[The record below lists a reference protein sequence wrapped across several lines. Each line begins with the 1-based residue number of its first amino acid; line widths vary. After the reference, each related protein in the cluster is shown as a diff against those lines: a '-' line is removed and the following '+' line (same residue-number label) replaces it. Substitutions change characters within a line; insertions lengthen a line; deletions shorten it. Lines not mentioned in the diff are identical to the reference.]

1 MKTFCANA
9 PRRRRVCTPAL
20 QAAHTRRKRNA
31 IPRGF
36 VYNTPPMAKITF
48 LGAAGTVTG
57 SKYLIE
63 AGGKRLL
70 IDCGLFQGPRE
81 LRQRNWDHQ
90 PLDVSTIDWVVLT
103 HAHLDH
109 TGWLPCLVR
118 DGYRG
123 PIFADPATIELVN
136 VLLPDSAHIMEEDAQ
151 DDARRGKSRHNP
163 PQPLYTHEQLPP
175 MLAALKPIPREG
187 PSAISPQ
194 FAVRLRDAG
203 HILGST
209 NIELTITE
217 NGHPITVMFSGDI
230 GRYNNMILKSPE
242 PPANCD
248 VLLCESTYGD
258 RDHPTDP
265 PDQAIANIVNRVEK
279 RGGVIVIPAFA
290 VDRTQTLMYV
300 VRKLE
305 DAGRISRLPI
315 YVDSPMAIKVS
326 TFYRAHHEDYNA
338 QFAAEATHGDPLD
351 AHSIHLTRSVQES
364 KQINAVKTPAI
375 IISASGMATG
385 GRVMHHLVQRL
396 PDARNAVLL
405 AGFQAEG
412 TIGRQLQDGAKSV
425 RLLGQDVEVRA
436 EVQNLGQ
443 FSAHADRG
451 EILRWLGGLP
461 APPRTT
467 YLTHGEPAA
476 SQALKTLIE
485 TKMGPK
491 WKVVLPAYRQTFDL
505 NG

>member
-1 MKTFCANA
+1 
-9 PRRRRVCTPAL
+9 
-20 QAAHTRRKRNA
+20 
-31 IPRGF
+31 
-36 VYNTPPMAKITF
+36 MATITF

-90 PLDVSTIDWVVLT
+90 PLDVSTIDWVILT

-136 VLLPDSAHIMEEDAQ
+136 VLLLDSAHIMEEDAQ
-151 DDARRGKSRHNP
+151 TAARHNLSRHNP
-163 PQPLYTHEQLPP
+163 PLPLYTHQQVAPV
-175 MLAALKPIPREG
+175 LAALKPIPREG

-203 HILGST
+203 HILGSA
-209 NIELTITE
+209 NIELTVTE
-217 NGHPITVMFSGDI
+217 NGRTTTVMFSGDI
-230 GRYNNMILKSPE
+230 GRFNNLILKSPE
-242 PPANCD
+242 PPPHCD

-265 PDQAIANIVNRVEK
+265 PDQAIADIVNRVAK

-290 VDRTQTLMYV
+290 VDRTQSLMYV
-300 VRKLE
+300 VRTLE
-305 DAGRISRLPI
+305 DAGRIPKLPI
-315 YVDSPMAIKVS
+315 YVDSPMAITVS
-326 TFYRAHHEDYNA
+326 TFYREHHEDYNA
-338 QFAAEATHGDPLD
+338 QFTAEAAHGDPLD
-351 AHSIHLTRSVQES
+351 AHTIHLTRSVQDS
-364 KQINAVKTPAI
+364 KQINSVKTPAI
-375 IISASGMATG
+375 IISASGMASG

-396 PDARNAVLL
+396 PDARDAVIL
-405 AGFQAEG
+405 AGFQAQG
-412 TIGRQLQDGAKSV
+412 TTGRMLQDGAKSV
-425 RLLGQDVEVRA
+425 RILGQDVAVQA

-451 EILRWLGGLP
+451 EILRWLGGIP

-467 YLTHGEPAA
+467 YLTHGEPTA

-485 TKMGPK
+485 SKKPG
-491 WKVVLPAYRQTFDL
+491 WKIVLPAYRQTFDL
-505 NG
+505 NA

>member
-1 MKTFCANA
+1 MAN
-9 PRRRRVCTPAL
+9 
-20 QAAHTRRKRNA
+20 
-31 IPRGF
+31 
-36 VYNTPPMAKITF
+36 ITF

-57 SKYLIE
+57 SKYLVE
-63 AGGKRLL
+63 AAGKKLL
-70 IDCGLFQGPRE
+70 LDCGLFQGPRE

-90 PLDVSTIDWVVLT
+90 PLDVSTIDFVVLT

-136 VLLPDSAHIMEEDAQ
+136 ILLPDSAHIMEEDAQ
-151 DDARRGKSRHNP
+151 DDARMGKSRHHP
-163 PQPLYTHEQLPP
+163 PLPLYTHEQVAPV
-175 MLAALKPIPREG
+175 LAALKPIPREG
-187 PSAISPQ
+187 VSTTSPQ
-194 FAVRLRDAG
+194 FTVRLRDAA

-217 NGHPITVMFSGDI
+217 NGRTTTVMFSGDI
-230 GRYNNMILKSPE
+230 GRYNNLILKTPE
-242 PPANCD
+242 PPPNCD

-265 PDQAIANIVNRVEK
+265 ADVAIGDVINRVAK

-290 VDRTQTLMYV
+290 VDRTQSIMYIT
-300 VRKLE
+300 RQLE
-305 DAGRISRLPI
+305 DSGRIPRLPV
-315 YVDSPMAIKVS
+315 YVDSPMAISVTS
-326 TFYRAHHEDYNA
+326 LYLAHREDQGA
-338 QFAAEATHGDPLD
+338 QFAKDALLGNPLD
-351 AHSIHLTRSVQES
+351 AHTLHLTRSVQES

-375 IISASGMATG
+375 IVSASGMATG

-405 AGFQAEG
+405 VGYQAEG
-412 TIGRQLQDGAKSV
+412 TTGRQLQDGAKSV
-425 RLLGQDVEVRA
+425 RLLGQDVAVKA
-436 EVQNLGQ
+436 EVVNLGQ

-451 EILRWLGGLP
+451 EILRWLGGMP

-485 TKMGPK
+485 SKMGPK

-505 NG
+505 NS

>member
-1 MKTFCANA
+1 
-9 PRRRRVCTPAL
+9 
-20 QAAHTRRKRNA
+20 
-31 IPRGF
+31 
-36 VYNTPPMAKITF
+36 MAKITF

-57 SKYLIE
+57 SKYLVE
-63 AGGKRLL
+63 AAGKKLL
-70 IDCGLFQGPRE
+70 IDCGIFQGSRE
-81 LRQRNWDHQ
+81 LRERNWDHQ
-90 PLDVSTIDWVVLT
+90 PLDVSTIDFAVLT

-118 DGYRG
+118 DGYHG
-123 PIFADPATIELVN
+123 PIFADPATIQLVN
-136 VLLPDSAHIMEEDAQ
+136 ILLPDSAKIMEEDAA

-163 PQPLYTHEQLPP
+163 PLPLYTHQQVAPVL
-175 MLAALKPIPREG
+175 
-187 PSAISPQ
+187 
-194 FAVRLRDAG
+194 AG

-209 NIELTITE
+209 NIELTISE
-217 NGHPITVMFSGDI
+217 NGHTTTVVFSGDI
-230 GRYNNMILKSPE
+230 GRYNNLILKSPE
-242 PPANCD
+242 PPPNCD

-265 PDQAIANIVNRVEK
+265 PDQAIADIVNRVAK

-290 VDRTQTLMYV
+290 VDRTQSLMYV

-305 DAGRISRLPI
+305 DAGRIPKLPI
-315 YVDSPMAIKVS
+315 YIDSPMAINVS
-326 TFYRAHHEDYNA
+326 TLYKAHHEDYNA
-338 QFAAEATHGDPLD
+338 QFAAEATKGDPLD
-351 AHSIHLTRSVQES
+351 ALSIHLTRSVQES

-375 IISASGMATG
+375 IISASGMASG

-396 PDARNAVLL
+396 PDARNVVIL

-412 TIGRQLQDGAKSV
+412 TTGRQLQDGAKIV
-425 RLLGQDVEVRA
+425 RILGQQVEVRA

-451 EILRWLGGLP
+451 EILRWLGGMP
-461 APPRTT
+461 SPPRTT
-467 YLTHGEPAA
+467 YLTHGEPTA

-491 WKVVLPAYRQTFDL
+491 WNVVLPAYRQTFDL

>member
-1 MKTFCANA
+1 
-9 PRRRRVCTPAL
+9 
-20 QAAHTRRKRNA
+20 
-31 IPRGF
+31 
-36 VYNTPPMAKITF
+36 
-48 LGAAGTVTG
+48 
-57 SKYLIE
+57 
-63 AGGKRLL
+63 
-70 IDCGLFQGPRE
+70 
-81 LRQRNWDHQ
+81 
-90 PLDVSTIDWVVLT
+90 
-103 HAHLDH
+103 
-109 TGWLPCLVR
+109 
-118 DGYRG
+118 
-123 PIFADPATIELVN
+123 
-136 VLLPDSAHIMEEDAQ
+136 
-151 DDARRGKSRHNP
+151 
-163 PQPLYTHEQLPP
+163 
-175 MLAALKPIPREG
+175 
-187 PSAISPQ
+187 
-194 FAVRLRDAG
+194 
-203 HILGST
+203 
-209 NIELTITE
+209 
-217 NGHPITVMFSGDI
+217 
-230 GRYNNMILKSPE
+230 
-242 PPANCD
+242 
-248 VLLCESTYGD
+248 
-258 RDHPTDP
+258 
-265 PDQAIANIVNRVEK
+265 
-279 RGGVIVIPAFA
+279 
-290 VDRTQTLMYV
+290 MYV

-364 KQINAVKTPAI
+364 KQINSVKTPAI

-461 APPRTT
+461 TPPRTT
-467 YLTHGEPAA
+467 YLTHGEPAS

-485 TKMGPK
+485 TKMGAK
-491 WKVVLPAYRQTFDL
+491 WKIVLPAYRQSFDL

>member
-1 MKTFCANA
+1 MAN
-9 PRRRRVCTPAL
+9 
-20 QAAHTRRKRNA
+20 
-31 IPRGF
+31 
-36 VYNTPPMAKITF
+36 ITF

-57 SKYLIE
+57 SKYLVE

-70 IDCGLFQGPRE
+70 IDCGIFQGPRE
-81 LRQRNWDHQ
+81 LRERNWDHQ
-90 PLDVSTIDWVVLT
+90 PLDVSTIDWLVLT

-123 PIFADPATIELVN
+123 PIFADPATIQLVN
-136 VLLPDSAHIMEEDAQ
+136 ILLPDSAKIMEEDAA
-151 DDARRGKSRHNP
+151 DDARRGKSRHHP
-163 PQPLYTHEQLPP
+163 PLPLYTHQQVAPV
-175 MLAALKPIPREG
+175 LAALKPIPREG
-187 PSAISPQ
+187 PTTISPQ
-194 FAVRLRDAG
+194 FTVRLRDAG

-209 NIELTITE
+209 NIELTISE
-217 NGHPITVMFSGDI
+217 NGHTTTVMFSGDI
-230 GRYNNMILKSPE
+230 GRYNNLILKSPE
-242 PPANCD
+242 PPPNCD

-265 PDQAIANIVNRVEK
+265 PDQAIADIVNRVAK

-290 VDRTQTLMYV
+290 VDRTQSLMYV
-300 VRKLE
+300 VRTLE
-305 DAGRISRLPI
+305 DAGRIPKLPI
-315 YVDSPMAIKVS
+315 YIDSPMAINVS
-326 TFYRAHHEDYNA
+326 TLYKAHHEDYNA
-338 QFAAEATHGDPLD
+338 QFAAEATKGDPLD
-351 AHSIHLTRSVQES
+351 ALSIHLTRSVQES

-375 IISASGMATG
+375 IISASGMASG

-396 PDARNAVLL
+396 PDARNAVIL

-412 TIGRQLQDGAKSV
+412 TTGRQLQDGAKIV
-425 RLLGQDVEVRA
+425 RILGQQVEVRA

-451 EILRWLGGLP
+451 EILRWLGGMP
-461 APPRTT
+461 SPPRTT

-505 NG
+505 NS

>member
-1 MKTFCANA
+1 
-9 PRRRRVCTPAL
+9 
-20 QAAHTRRKRNA
+20 
-31 IPRGF
+31 
-36 VYNTPPMAKITF
+36 MAKITF

-57 SKYLIE
+57 SKYLVE
-63 AGGKRLL
+63 AAGKRLL
-70 IDCGLFQGPRE
+70 IDCGIFQGPRE

-90 PLDVSTIDWVVLT
+90 PLDVSTIDFTVLT

-109 TGWLPCLVR
+109 TGWLPCLLR

-123 PIFADPATIELVN
+123 PIFADPATIQLVN
-136 VLLPDSAHIMEEDAQ
+136 ILLPDSAKIMEEDAA

-163 PQPLYTHEQLPP
+163 PLPLYTHQQVAPV
-175 MLAALKPIPREG
+175 LAALKPIPREG
-187 PSAISPQ
+187 PTTISPQ
-194 FAVRLRDAG
+194 FTVRLRDAG

-209 NIELTITE
+209 NIELTIAE
-217 NGHPITVMFSGDI
+217 NGHTTTVMFSGDI
-230 GRYNNMILKSPE
+230 GRYNNLILKSPE
-242 PPANCD
+242 PPPNCD

-265 PDQAIANIVNRVEK
+265 PDQAIADIVNRVAK

-290 VDRTQTLMYV
+290 VDRTQSLMYV

-305 DAGRISRLPI
+305 DAGRIPKLPI
-315 YVDSPMAIKVS
+315 YIDSPMAINVS
-326 TFYRAHHEDYNA
+326 TLYKAHHEDYNA
-338 QFAAEATHGDPLD
+338 QFAAEATKGDPLD
-351 AHSIHLTRSVQES
+351 ALSIHLTRSVQES

-375 IISASGMATG
+375 IISASGMASG

-396 PDARNAVLL
+396 PDARNVVIL

-412 TIGRQLQDGAKSV
+412 TTGRQLQDGAKIV
-425 RLLGQDVEVRA
+425 RILGQQVEVRA

-451 EILRWLGGLP
+451 EILRWLGGMP
-461 APPRTT
+461 SPPRTT

-491 WKVVLPAYRQTFDL
+491 WNVVLPAYRQTFDL
-505 NG
+505 DG